1 MTFGIEAV
9 VTVGWGAGCSAE
21 DSDRRLF
28 GRRYRSG
35 DGLTGEDRVGGEK
48 VEDGVMIVELGLAV
62 PETTRAVPTIVES
75 SLVPDLW
82 LIEERS
88 EEEDDD
94 VVETEGFAG

>member
-9 VTVGWGAGCSAE
+9 EIDGWGADCSVK

-35 DGLTGEDRVGGEK
+35 DGLTGEDRVGGDK
-48 VEDGVMIVELGLAV
+48 VEDDVMTVECGLVV
-62 PETTRAVPTIVES
+62 PETTRAVPTIAES